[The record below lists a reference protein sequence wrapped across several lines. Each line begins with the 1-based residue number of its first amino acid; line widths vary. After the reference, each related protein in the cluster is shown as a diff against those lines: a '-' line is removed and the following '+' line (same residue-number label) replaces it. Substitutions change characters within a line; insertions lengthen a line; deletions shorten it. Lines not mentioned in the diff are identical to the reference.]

1 MAEKSLV
8 RLPDVTWTTEQQ
20 RRDAQQQR
28 KKLRIAI
35 RQLER
40 AELYLDAIDSLDLDD
55 DEVDRTL
62 RRLVARLRA
71 LSRYLSSMRA
81 PDL

>member
-1 MAEKSLV
+1 MAEKALV